1 MTMLK
6 IFLLVYMV
14 LFFGAAFF
22 WRSYRVWRRT
32 GVNPYKLGG
41 SDSAHDFIGRLFRV
55 TNLAV
60 LATVV
65 IYASSDTLYQS
76 LVPIPWLTHWV
87 LVLIG
92 VVLLLIALLW
102 VLIAQ
107 AQMGDSWRIGIDSE
121 VKTALVQQGIFRL
134 SRNPIFLGM
143 QVMLLGLL
151 LVLPNAVTLA
161 IAVLGVALIQIQ
173 VRLEEDHLLRLH
185 GEDYR
190 AYQRRVRRWL

>member
-60 LATVV
+60 LAVIV
-65 IYASSDTLYQS
+65 IYASADALYQS

-87 LVLIG
+87 LVQIG
-92 VVLLLIALLW
+92 VVLLLVALCW
-102 VLIAQ
+102 VLVAQ

-121 VKTALVQQGIFRL
+121 VKTALVQQGIFGL

-143 QVMLLGLL
+143 QIMLLGLL

-185 GEDYR
+185 GEDYC

>member
-6 IFLLVYMV
+6 LFLLVYMV

-161 IAVLGVALIQIQ
+161 IAVVGVALIQIQ

>member
-6 IFLLVYMV
+6 LFLLVYMV

-60 LATVV
+60 LATIV

-173 VRLEEDHLLRLH
+173 VRLEEEHLLRLH
-185 GEDYR
+185 GENYR

>member
-6 IFLLVYMV
+6 IFLPVYMV

-60 LATVV
+60 LAVIV
-65 IYASSDTLYQS
+65 IYASSDALYQY
-76 LVPIPWLTHWV
+76 LVPIPWLMHPT
-87 LVLIG
+87 LVMVG
-92 VVLLLIALLW
+92 VVLLVVSLCW

-121 VKTALVQQGIFRL
+121 VKTALVQQGIFGL

-143 QVMLLGLL
+143 QIMLLGLL
-151 LVLPNAVTLA
+151 LVLPNAVTLV

-190 AYQRRVRRWL
+190 VYQRRVRRWL

>member
-1 MTMLK
+1 MLK
-6 IFLLVYMV
+6 LFLLVYMV

>member
-6 IFLLVYMV
+6 LFLLVYMV

-60 LATVV
+60 LATIV

>member
-6 IFLLVYMV
+6 LFLLVYMV

>member
-1 MTMLK
+1 MLK
-6 IFLLVYMV
+6 LFLLVYMV

-60 LATVV
+60 LATIV

>member
-1 MTMLK
+1 MLK
-6 IFLLVYMV
+6 IFLLIYMA

-22 WRSYRVWRRT
+22 WRSYQVWQRT

-41 SDSAHDFIGRLFRV
+41 SDSAHDLIGRLFRL
-55 TNLAV
+55 TNLGV
-60 LATVV
+60 LAVIV
-65 IYASSDTLYQS
+65 IYASSDALYQS
-76 LVPIPWLTHWV
+76 LVPIPWLMHWV
-87 LVLIG
+87 LVVIG
-92 VVLLLIALLW
+92 VVLLLVALLW

-121 VKTALVQQGIFRL
+121 VKTALVQQGIFGL

-143 QVMLLGLL
+143 QGMLLGLL